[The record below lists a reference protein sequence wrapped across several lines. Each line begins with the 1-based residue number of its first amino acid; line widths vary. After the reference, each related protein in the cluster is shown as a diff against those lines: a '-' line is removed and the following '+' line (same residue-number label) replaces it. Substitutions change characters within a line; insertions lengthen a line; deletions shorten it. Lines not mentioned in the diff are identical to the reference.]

1 MYIKTRIRE
10 GGSRSKPCEFNT
22 WGSVS
27 TFIFWEDR
35 QHLKEDTQI
44 SAFEIEPYHQSCFLA
59 MTDNLYIVSI
69 WWHSYSCSNGW
80 IHVTQVWTLT
90 QGEVLH
96 FGDASILVLQFQL
109 RPCHNFEIAGIGIE
123 LNVQCIHGLPTHTT
137 KVQLIPTELGQSQQT
152 NSKLCII
159 INSRVRFSLFPNF
172 TFLRRQN
179 IVNSWGLGK
188 IR

>member
-1 MYIKTRIRE
+1 MYIKTQIRE

-59 MTDNLYIVSI
+59 MTDNLHCPS
-69 WWHSYSCSNGW
+69 GGTPTPAQ

-137 KVQLIPTELGQSQQT
+137 KVQLIPTEHGQSQQT

-179 IVNSWGLGK
+179 VVNSWGLGK
-188 IR
+188 IK